1 MREERS
7 DRPQDPRTKPEASP
21 VIARR
26 LTGDLWCVGCGY
38 NLRGLSI
45 RELCPECGVPVRATI
60 LAVVDPKAHEL
71 VPLRRPR
78 VVGIGLIVWAVGIWV
93 AVMAVAMMRG
103 VEVIRE
109 MLGVSW
115 WSLGLAY
122 LGLFGLV
129 ASGVGAT
136 TLIRPHAG
144 VSRAGAIRAA
154 LGVASYIPLGLIYF
168 HIYARLDRSYRAP
181 FLSPGPLE
189 VERSL
194 LRLGMFFFVAML
206 ILGLHRNARSLAI
219 RSVVVRTG
227 RVDRQSMMAVLA
239 SFGVAAC
246 GDVLHAVAG
255 ALGNGYSDLV
265 STLGTVLLAVGSVL
279 VMVGVSNIVLDTWR
293 LWPVIVRPGVGIGDV
308 LEDNRQRSRRAAAG
322 PQDPGG

>member
-1 MREERS
+1 M
-7 DRPQDPRTKPEASP
+7 
-21 VIARR
+21 IARR
-26 LTGDLWCVGCGY
+26 LTGDLLCVGCGY

-71 VPLRRPR
+71 TPLRRPR
-78 VVGIGLIVWAVGIWV
+78 LVGVGLIVWAVGIWV

-103 VEVIRE
+103 LEVIRE
-109 MLGVSW
+109 MLGVSL

-122 LGLFGLV
+122 VGLFGLV
-129 ASGVGAT
+129 ASGLGAT
-136 TLIRPHAG
+136 ALIRPHGA
-144 VSRAGAIRAA
+144 VTRAGALRAA

-168 HIYARLDRSYRAP
+168 HIYARLDQSYRAP
-181 FLSPGPLE
+181 FLRPGPLE
-189 VERSL
+189 AERSL
-194 LRLGMFFFVAML
+194 LRLGMFVFVAVL
-206 ILGLHRNARSLAI
+206 ILGLHHHARSLAV

-239 SFGVAAC
+239 SFAVAAC
-246 GDVLHAVAG
+246 GDLLHAVA
-255 ALGNGYSDLV
+255 ALFGNGYADLV
-265 STLGTVLLAVGSVL
+265 STLGTVFLAVGSVL

-308 LEDNRQRSRRAAAG
+308 LENNRQRSGRAAPG
-322 PQDPGG
+322 SPGGGG